1 MLVYVAGAY
10 RGKSKYRL
18 INRLQVMRNIY
29 RAWRVA
35 RELWGMGYTVIC
47 PHANSALMDSVAP
60 NETFLKGDIEM
71 LKKCDGIVML
81 PGWVY
86 SAGAVRE
93 YMVAIDRGMKVM
105 HWDEMEGLNNS

>member
-10 RGKSKYRL
+10 RGKSKNKL
-18 INRLQVMRNIY
+18 INKLQVMRNIY

-81 PGWVY
+81 PGWEY

-93 YMVAIDRGMKVM
+93 YMVAIDREMKVM
-105 HWDEMEGLNNS
+105 YWDEMEGLKC